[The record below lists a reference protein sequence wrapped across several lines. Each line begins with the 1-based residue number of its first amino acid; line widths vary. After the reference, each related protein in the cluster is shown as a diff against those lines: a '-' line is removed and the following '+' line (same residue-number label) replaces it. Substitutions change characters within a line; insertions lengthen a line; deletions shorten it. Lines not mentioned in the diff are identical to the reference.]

1 MEWKTKVTELL
12 GCRYPIVEAAFGG
25 FGRAVLAASVS
36 EAGGFG
42 IIEATA
48 LGTPEKLR
56 NDIRKARSTTEKP
69 FGVNLSLIGHPRIN
83 ELCDVAIEERVAA
96 IFTSAYK
103 AEELGKRIKEA
114 GIPWIHKVGTIK
126 HALATER
133 HGPDALVVVGIE
145 GEGEKAASHLTTLTT
160 VSMATKILKTPVIA
174 AGGIGDGRTFLAA
187 LAMGAEAVYLGTV
200 FMATKECPI
209 SERHKQVLVNASPYD
224 PEVRDR
230 VFAPPP
236 PGLDELTRKQEVYKL
251 VGDAKP
257 HSTSHPMPVMGGSM
271 AVGAIERV
279 VTVKELIDNI
289 IREAEELLVGNSPLG
304 RILARRT
311 SHILKEA

>member
-1 MEWKTKVTELL
+1 MEWKTRVTELL
-12 GCRYPIVEAAFGG
+12 GCRYPIIEAAFGG
-25 FGRAVLAASVS
+25 FGRAALAAPVS

-56 NDIRKARSTTEKP
+56 KDICKARSMTDKP
-69 FGVNLSLIGHPRIN
+69 FGVNLSLIGHPRID
-83 ELCDVAIEERVAA
+83 ELRDVAIEERVSA

-103 AEELGKRIKEA
+103 AEEHGKHIKEA

-126 HALATER
+126 HALAAER
-133 HGPDALVVVGIE
+133 HGADALVVVGIE
-145 GEGEKAASHLTTLTT
+145 GEGEKAANHLTTMTT
-160 VSMATKILKTPVIA
+160 VSMATKMFKIPIIA

-187 LAMGAEAVYLGTV
+187 LAMGAEAVYMGTA

-209 SERHKQVLVNASPYD
+209 AERHKLALVNANPYD

-236 PGLDELTRKQEVYKL
+236 PGLEELTRKQEVYKL
-251 VGDAKP
+251 VGYAKP
-257 HSTSHPMPVMGGSM
+257 HSTSRPMPVMGGSM
-271 AVGAIERV
+271 AVGAITGV
-279 VTVKELIDNI
+279 VTVKELIDSI
-289 IREAEELLVGNSPLG
+289 IREAEELLVGDAPLG
-304 RILARRT
+304 RILAA
-311 SHILKEA
+311 KG

>member
-1 MEWKTKVTELL
+1 MEWKTKITELL
-12 GCRYPIVEAAFGG
+12 GCKYPIIEGAFGG
-25 FGRAVLAASVS
+25 FGKAVLAAPIS

-48 LGTPEKLR
+48 LGTAEKLR
-56 NDIRKARSTTEKP
+56 KDIHKARSLTDKP
-69 FGVNLSLIGHPRIN
+69 FGVNLSLIGHPNIN
-83 ELCDVAIEERVAA
+83 ELRDVAIEEKVAA

-103 AEELGKRIKEA
+103 AEEHGKFIKAA
-114 GIPWIHKVGTIK
+114 GIPWVHKVGTIK
-126 HALATER
+126 HALAAER
-133 HGPDALVVVGIE
+133 HGAAAVIIVGIE
-145 GEGEKAASHLTTLTT
+145 GEGEKAANHLTTMTT
-160 VSMATKILKTPVIA
+160 VSMATKILKIPVIA

-187 LAMGAEAVYLGTV
+187 LAMGAEGVYLGTV

-209 SERHKQVLVNASPYD
+209 AERQKQALVNANPYD

-236 PGLDELTRKQEVYKL
+236 PGLDELTRKQEVYQL

-257 HSTSHPMPVMGGSM
+257 HSTSRPMPVMGGSM
-271 AVGAIERV
+271 AVGAITKV

-289 IREAEELLVGNSPLG
+289 IHEAEELLTINGPLA
-304 RILARRT
+304 RILASRG
-311 SHILKEA
+311 

>member
-1 MEWKTKVTELL
+1 MNWNTKVTDLL
-12 GCRYPIVEAAFGG
+12 SCRYPIIEGAFGG
-25 FGRAVLAASVS
+25 FGRAVLAAPIS

-56 NDIRKARSTTEKP
+56 KDISKARSLTDKP

-83 ELCDVAIEERVAA
+83 ELRDVAIEEKVAA

-103 AEELGKRIKEA
+103 AEEHGKRIKDA

-126 HALATER
+126 HAQAAER
-133 HGPDALVVVGIE
+133 QGADAVVVVGIE
-145 GEGEKAASHLTTLTT
+145 GEGEKAANHLTTMTT
-160 VSMATKILKTPVIA
+160 VSMATKILKIPVIA
-174 AGGIGDGRTFLAA
+174 SGGIGDGRTFLAA
-187 LAMGAEAVYLGTV
+187 LAMGAEGVCLGTV

-209 SERHKQVLVNASPYD
+209 AERHKQALVNASPYD
-224 PEVRDR
+224 PEIRDR

-236 PGLDELTRKQEVYKL
+236 PGLDELTRNQAVYQL

-257 HSTSHPMPVMGGSM
+257 HSTSRPMPVMGGSM

-279 VTVKELIDNI
+279 VTVKELIDKI
-289 IREAEELLVGNSPLG
+289 IREAEELLKGDSPLSRIISG
-304 RILARRT
+304 RD
-311 SHILKEA
+311 

>member
-1 MEWKTKVTELL
+1 MEWKTRVTELL
-12 GCRYPIVEAAFGG
+12 GCRYPIIEAAFGG
-25 FGRAVLAASVS
+25 FGRAVLAVPVS

-56 NDIRKARSTTEKP
+56 NDIRKARSMTAKP
-69 FGVNLSLIGHPRIN
+69 FGVNLSLIGHPRID
-83 ELCDVAIEERVAA
+83 ELRDVAIEEKVAA

-103 AEELGKRIKEA
+103 AEEHGKRIKEA

-126 HALATER
+126 HALAAER
-133 HGPDALVVVGIE
+133 HGADALVVVGIE
-145 GEGEKAASHLTTLTT
+145 GEGEKAANHLTTMTT
-160 VSMATKILKTPVIA
+160 ISMVTKMLQIPVIA

-187 LAMGAEAVYLGTV
+187 LAMGAEAVYMGTV

-209 SERHKQVLVNASPYD
+209 AERHKHALVDASPYD

-236 PGLDELTRKQEVYKL
+236 PGLDELTRKQEVYQL
-251 VGDAKP
+251 VGDVKP
-257 HSTSHPMPVMGGSM
+257 HSTSRPLPVMGGSM
-271 AVGAIERV
+271 AVGAITEV
-279 VTVKELIDNI
+279 IPVKELIDEI
-289 IREAEELLVGNSPLG
+289 MREAEELLVGDAPLG
-304 RILARRT
+304 RILAAR
-311 SHILKEA
+311 E